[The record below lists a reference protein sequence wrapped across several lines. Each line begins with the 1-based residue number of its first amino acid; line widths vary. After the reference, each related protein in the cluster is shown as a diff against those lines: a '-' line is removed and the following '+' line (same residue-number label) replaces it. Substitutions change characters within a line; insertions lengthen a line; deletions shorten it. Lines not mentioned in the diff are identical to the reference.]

1 MTAELLA
8 PAGDIESGYAAFAYG
23 ADAVYLGLGRFSARA
38 EATNFTPEELKDLTG
53 YARSLNKK
61 VLAAVNTVI
70 YDSEI
75 PALIDALSDIA
86 EAKVDG
92 VIVQDWGVARLIKRY
107 FPSLRLHAST
117 QAAAHNKEGV
127 RVLRD
132 FGFKRV
138 VIARETSL
146 AEIEEIK
153 KSVPGIEL
161 ETFVHGALCYCYSGL
176 CMFSGTYAGRSANR
190 GKCVYP
196 CREEFLIEGMKKHPF
211 SMKDLALGEN
221 VRALVKAGVNAL
233 KIEGRKKSPLYV
245 AAVTDYYRSIL
256 DGETDRRVL
265 EEKLNNVRCIF
276 SRPTTTLYLNGI
288 KDRAAPVDPD
298 FVGHRGLPLGSIE
311 RIVAVEGKRAVRFK
325 TSRPVARYDGI
336 QIDAEGRER
345 PFGFSAE
352 RLRVGKKDVFRAETG
367 SIVDAVL
374 PDSAPYLK
382 EGAAVYLASA
392 SAVKSA
398 YPFDMPKAGEYLP
411 RAPADVSVFIGSD
424 GLSAVWE
431 DVCVKASV
439 SLTPAKNPSLV
450 EKSVRDAFEKTG
462 GTEIA
467 LHSLTI
473 ENPSALFVPI
483 SSLNALRRE
492 LYEKV
497 SERLKRRRSEERE
510 KIKACILEAENVS
523 ETVSA
528 NGFSYFVKT
537 DDPLIFSAFSDDDL
551 KKVKEAVVDISA
563 DFSELPFP
571 PEKVR
576 LALPA
581 VAREKETAAVVKA
594 VERAYADG
602 YRRFEV
608 SNVWGPDV
616 LKKFDGINLAFD
628 WAIYAANVPAAAT
641 LAEFGTGYFT
651 VSPETDTPERLFS
664 AFPDRALAIIYQDIP
679 LFVSET
685 CPRAAAHGKCQ
696 NCGGNYREYVSS
708 RYGKFLS
715 VAKNCRQYL
724 LSEKPR
730 VKKAEAVKAGAKL
743 LRLDFLYRK
752 TAPEDAASIF
762 RRLSEETP

>member
-23 ADAVYLGLGRFSARA
+23 ADAVYLGLGQFSARA
-38 EATNFTPEELKDLTG
+38 EATNFTPEELKNLTG
-53 YARSLNKK
+53 YAHFLHKK
-61 VLAAVNTVI
+61 VLVAVNTVI

-75 PALIDALSDIA
+75 PALLDTLSDIA
-86 EAKVDG
+86 EAEADG

-117 QAAAHNKEGV
+117 QTAAHNKEGV
-127 RVLRD
+127 KALRD

-138 VIARETSL
+138 VLARETSL
-146 AEIEEIK
+146 TEIEDIK
-153 KSVPGIEL
+153 KSVPDIEI

-176 CMFSGTYAGRSANR
+176 CLFSGTYTGRSANR

-196 CREEFLIEGMKKHPF
+196 CREEFLIEGLKKHPF

-221 VRALVKAGVNAL
+221 VRGLVKAGVNAL

-256 DGETDRRVL
+256 DGETDRRIL
-265 EEKLNNVRCIF
+265 AEKLNNVRCIF

-288 KDRAAPVDPD
+288 KDRAASVDPD
-298 FVGHRGLPLGSIE
+298 IVGHRGLPLGSIE
-311 RIVAVEGKRAVRFK
+311 RIVTVEGRRAVRFK

-336 QIDAEGRER
+336 QIDANDRER

-352 RLRVGKKDVFRAETG
+352 RLRIGKKDVFRADAG
-367 SIVDAVL
+367 NVVDAVL

-411 RAPADVSVFIGSD
+411 RTSVDVSVFIGAN

-431 DVCVKASV
+431 DVCVKTPV
-439 SLTPAKNPSLV
+439 SLSPAKNPALI

-462 GTEIA
+462 GTEIV
-467 LHSLTI
+467 LNSLTV
-473 ENPSALFVPI
+473 ENPSLLFAPMSALNV
-483 SSLNALRRE
+483 LRRE

-497 SERLKRRRSEERE
+497 SERLERRRSEERE
-510 KIKACILEAENVS
+510 ERKAFILEKESVPA
-523 ETVSA
+523 TVSA
-528 NGFSYFVKT
+528 NGLSYLVKT
-537 DDPLIFSAFSDDDL
+537 DDPLIFSAFSKDDL
-551 KKVKEAVVDISA
+551 QKVTEAVVNISA
-563 DFSELPFP
+563 NFADLPFP

-581 VAREKETAAVVKA
+581 IARGKESAVISEI
-594 VERAYADG
+594 VERAYAEG

-608 SNVWGPDV
+608 SNVWGLEA
-616 LKKFDGINLAFD
+616 LKPFDGISLAFD
-628 WAIYAANVPAAAT
+628 WAVYAANVPAAAT
-641 LAEFGTGYFT
+641 LTEFGKGYFT
-651 VSPETDTPERLFS
+651 VSPETDTPEKLFA

-685 CPRAAAHGKCQ
+685 CPRATAHGKCQ
-696 NCGGNYREYVSS
+696 NCGGNYREYISS

-715 VAKNCRQYL
+715 VAENCRQYL
-724 LSEKPR
+724 LNEKPH
-730 VKKAEAVKAGAKL
+730 VKKAEALKAGAKL

-752 TAPEDAASIF
+752 TAPEDAVAIF
-762 RRLSEETP
+762 RRLSEGTP